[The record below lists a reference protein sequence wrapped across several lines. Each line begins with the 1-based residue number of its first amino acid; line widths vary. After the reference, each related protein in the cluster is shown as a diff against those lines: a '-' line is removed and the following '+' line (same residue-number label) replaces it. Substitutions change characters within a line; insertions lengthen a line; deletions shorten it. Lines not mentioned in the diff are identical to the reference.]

1 MPQKQ
6 NREIGGLS
14 KYDAMPTESLE
25 EILRLDVEAP
35 EEQEVNT
42 DEILYIMEVLTKRK
56 MNNGHTG
63 KTAQEAFESFE
74 ENYMPEMEETK
85 PTHRKTAAKRSSSRW
100 FRSLT
105 AAAAVVAILI
115 CGSITAKAFGVNI
128 WKVVVQWTQETFR
141 LGEWDDSKANN
152 NLPYA
157 SLQEA
162 LKKQNVSV
170 SLVPNW
176 FPDGYELVDI
186 VVEYSPLQTVYKA
199 IYTNGK
205 QTLIITVQDYL
216 DNEPFYSEQGT
227 GLEEEYIVAGIKYYL
242 FENNNQVQAVW
253 IIDSFECHIWGE
265 LSIDNLKLMIDS
277 IGKGQ

>member
-85 PTHRKTAAKRSSSRW
+85 PTHRKPAAKRSSSRW

-115 CGSITAKAFGVNI
+115 CGSITAKAFGFNI
-128 WKVVVQWTQETFR
+128 WKAVVQWTQETFHF
-141 LGEWDDSKANN
+141 GEWDKSNVDNS
-152 NLPYA
+152 LQFA

-162 LKKQNVSV
+162 LKEGNVPET
-170 SLVPNW
+170 LIPTW
-176 FPDGYELVDI
+176 IPDGYEIVDI
-186 VVEYSPLQTVYKA
+186 QVEYHPQKTAYKA
-199 IYTNGK
+199 QYINK
-205 QTLIITVQDYL
+205 EHILKITIQDYL
-216 DNEPFYSEQGT
+216 DNEPLYVEQNDK
-227 GLEEEYIVAGIKYYL
+227 LAEEYEVFGSIYYIFADIDL
-242 FENNNQVQAVW
+242 MKARW
-253 IIDSFECHIWGE
+253 IDGSYEGSISGNLTIEE
-265 LSIDNLKLMIDS
+265 LKMMIDS
-277 IGKGQ
+277 IKKG

>member
-1 MPQKQ
+1 MSQKQ

-85 PTHRKTAAKRSSSRW
+85 PTHRKPAAKRSSSRW

-105 AAAAVVAILI
+105 AAAAVVAVLI
-115 CGSITAKAFGVNI
+115 CGSITAKAFGFNI
-128 WKVVVQWTQETFR
+128 WRAVVQWTQETLHF
-141 LGEWDDSKANN
+141 GEWGNSNVDNS
-152 NLPYA
+152 LPFS

-162 LKKQNVSV
+162 LEEGNIPASI
-170 SLVPNW
+170 VPAW
-176 FPDGYELVDI
+176 VPDGYELVDI
-186 VVEYSPLQTVYKA
+186 AIDRSPLQKVYRAKYA
-199 IYTNGK
+199 NSK
-205 QTLIITVQDYL
+205 QVLRIIVQEYL
-216 DNEPFYSEQGT
+216 GDEPFYTEQSD
-227 GLEEEYIVAGIKYYL
+227 GLVEEYVVSGVTYY
-242 FENNNQVQAVW
+242 FFQNNKRTQVLWFV
-253 IIDSFECHIWGE
+253 DCFECHIWGE
-265 LSIDNLKLMIDS
+265 LSIDELKLMVDS
-277 IGKGQ
+277 IGKG

>member
-25 EILRLDVEAP
+25 EILRLDAEAP

-85 PTHRKTAAKRSSSRW
+85 PTHRKPAAKRSSSRW

-115 CGSITAKAFGVNI
+115 CGSITAKAFGFNI
-128 WKVVVQWTQETFR
+128 WKAVVQWTQETFHF
-141 LGEWDDSKANN
+141 GEWDKSNVDNS
-152 NLPYA
+152 LQFA

-162 LKKQNVSV
+162 LKEGNVPET
-170 SLVPNW
+170 LIPTW
-176 FPDGYELVDI
+176 IPDGYEIVDI
-186 VVEYSPLQTVYKA
+186 QVEYHPQKTAYKA
-199 IYTNGK
+199 QYINK
-205 QTLIITVQDYL
+205 EHILKITIQDYL
-216 DNEPFYSEQGT
+216 DNEPLYVEQNDK
-227 GLEEEYIVAGIKYYL
+227 LAEEYEVFGSIYYIFADIDL
-242 FENNNQVQAVW
+242 MKARW
-253 IIDSFECHIWGE
+253 IDGSYEGSISGNLTIEE
-265 LSIDNLKLMIDS
+265 LKMMIDS
-277 IGKGQ
+277 IKKG